1 MDVEVRSLDFG
12 YSTSTGAEWVF
23 RDFNVNVKSG
33 SMHPIV
39 GRSRGTCRRLDRAER
54 HAGGGAEICA
64 DVMLLD
70 EPFVHLDAMSKRR
83 MWREFETHWQLEK
96 RTYVLVTHDIEEAV
110 LLSDYVTVLSRA
122 TPTRVVETVEVGIG
136 RPRTLETMTEP
147 AFRTAVARVWD
158 ALEESAS

>member
-1 MDVEVRSLDFG
+1 V
-12 YSTSTGAEWVF
+12 AQVF
-23 RDFNVNVKSG
+23 PYGNDG
-33 SMHPIV
+33 QE
-39 GRSRGTCRRLDRAER
+39 GEDQED
-54 HAGGGAEICA
+54 A

-147 AFRTAVARVWD
+147 AFRAAVARVWD